1 MRTAALLFRSLDFKI
16 DPESPSIKNP
26 QFASGE
32 IKIFKNITQNF
43 CGLIEI
49 PFITEKT

>member
-1 MRTAALLFRSLDFKI
+1 MKAAALLFKSPDFKI
-16 DPESPSIKNP
+16 HPESPSIKNP

-32 IKIFKNITQNF
+32 LRIFKNITQNF

-49 PFITEKT
+49 PFITEKA